1 MNGLAERP
9 VPDKVRSTGHQQVCG
24 NTGRMRWCPTP
35 FSLSNQWY
43 MKTTDYHAKL
53 IIHGLPTMKSVT
65 YRRLVEWL
73 EAKVKEMKEAEGD
86 DYAKTYTSRLMK

>member
-1 MNGLAERP
+1 
-9 VPDKVRSTGHQQVCG
+9 
-24 NTGRMRWCPTP
+24 
-35 FSLSNQWY
+35 
-43 MKTTDYHAKL
+43 
-53 IIHGLPTMKSVT
+53 MKSVT